1 MTKAVHDEAP
11 LDQKADVADNMAE
24 AGSAVLVQVGEE
36 DDMTNVVEDQGT
48 VNFQVPGI
56 DGGGVAEVPEGADT
70 APVDNGGAARVPVEG
85 GGAVQVPVD
94 AKGGAE
100 HVRDSEYLLQPVEV
114 VAQFILSSRRRG
126 KRRGPEHC

>member
-48 VNFQVPGI
+48 VNVQVSGS
-56 DGGGVAEVPEGADT
+56 DGGGAAEVPEGADT
-70 APVDNGGAARVPVEG
+70 APVDKGDADRVRVPIAAGGGGGTVHIDEGGIMANVQLVGGAP
-85 GGAVQVPVD
+85 
-94 AKGGAE
+94 
-100 HVRDSEYLLQPVEV
+100 
-114 VAQFILSSRRRG
+114 FF
-126 KRRGPEHC
+126 